1 MSLHKPITKN
11 ILQSNDRLITLW
23 FHARGDERSP
33 GLVELYLFYKVGS
46 PERQCNQQT
55 ADFQLLAQKR
65 KTLIAGAH
73 S

>member
-23 FHARGDERSP
+23 FHARGDERSTS
-33 GLVELYLFYKVGS
+33 LVELYLSYKVGS
-46 PERQCNQQT
+46 WERQHNQQT

-73 S
+73 Y

>member
-33 GLVELYLFYKVGS
+33 SLVELYLFYKVGS
-46 PERQCNQQT
+46 QERQRNQQT
-55 ADFQLLAQKR
+55 ADFQLLVQKQ
-65 KTLIAGAH
+65 KILIAGAH
-73 S
+73 Y